1 MSKRDYYEVLGVNRG
16 ADEAELKR
24 AYRKLAMQYHPDK
37 NPNDKEAEAKFKEI
51 NEAYE
56 TLSDGEKRN
65 LYDQFGHAGVN
76 QNMGGGGFDGNFGG
90 FGGFED
96 ILSEMF
102 GGGFGGS
109 TRRKSGPRKG
119 ADIPVEVSITF
130 EESAFGT
137 SKTIEYYRTE
147 ECPTCSGTG
156 AEAGSSKSKCS
167 KCSGTGELR
176 FVQRSLF
183 GEQISV
189 KECDACSGTGE
200 TVDKPCQT
208 CKGKGRVKKSKKMEI
223 KIPAGIFHGAAM
235 SLRGEGD
242 LGTKGGPRGDVT
254 VHVRVQNHPIF
265 KRDGNDVFTELE
277 ISYAQAVMGAE
288 VTVMTLDGKVAYHIP
303 AGTES
308 GKSFRLKG
316 KGIPDLNGYG
326 RGDQYV
332 RVTIKVPSKLT
343 DKQKEALKNFAKE
356 MGDDMESFEKGGKDK
371 KIFDKVKD
379 VFK

>member
-119 ADIPVEVSITF
+119 ADIPVEVSISF

-189 KECDACSGTGE
+189 KECDVCSGTGE
-200 TVDKPCQT
+200 MVDKPCQT
-208 CKGKGRVKKSKKMEI
+208 CKGRGRVKKSKKMEI

-254 VHVRVQNHPIF
+254 VHVRVQNHPTF

-288 VTVMTLDGKVAYHIP
+288 VTVMTLDGKVAYRIP

-356 MGDDMESFEKGGKDK
+356 MGDDMESFEKGSKDK
-371 KIFDKVKD
+371 KILDKVKG